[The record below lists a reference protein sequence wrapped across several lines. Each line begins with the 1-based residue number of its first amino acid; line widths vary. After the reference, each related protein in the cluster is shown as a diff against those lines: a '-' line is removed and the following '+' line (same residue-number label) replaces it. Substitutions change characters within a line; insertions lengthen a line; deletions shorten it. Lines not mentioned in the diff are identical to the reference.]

1 MNRSNNHSDP
11 PAVPLVTTPPHDDD
25 TETTL
30 LLEAVYQH
38 YGYDFRQYTRVSLN
52 RRLDFFCRS
61 ENFAT
66 RASLRIQLLRDPA
79 CMERLL
85 AVLMIGTT
93 SMFRDPE
100 VYIALRRS
108 VLPRLRAL
116 PLVRIWHAGCST
128 GEEVYS
134 LAILLREEGL
144 EERVRVYATDL
155 STAALEQAQKGVYKL
170 RDMRENTD
178 RYLRAGG
185 TRAFSDYY
193 TAGYGNVIVDASLK
207 KNITWAHHNLVT
219 DRSFNE
225 FHLILC
231 RNVLIYFNKPLQNRV
246 HTLLYHSLAPDGVL
260 VLGDK
265 ETVAF
270 TGYET
275 RYETLDAHAKIYRK
289 SGSA

>member
-1 MNRSNNHSDP
+1 MNTSDNPSGP
-11 PAVPLVTTPPHDDD
+11 PAAPPGEDD
-25 TETTL
+25 TEATR
-30 LLEAVYQH
+30 LLEALFQH
-38 YGYDFRQYTRVSLN
+38 YGYDFRQYTRASLN

-61 ENFAT
+61 EGVAT
-66 RASLRIQLLRDPA
+66 RSLLQIQLLRDPA

-100 VYIALRRS
+100 VYVALRHS
-108 VLPRLRAL
+108 VLPQLRAL

-144 EERVRVYATDL
+144 DNRVRVYATDL
-155 STAALEQAQKGVYKL
+155 SIAALEQAQQGIYGL

-185 TRAFSDYY
+185 TRAFSNYY
-193 TAGYGNVIVDASLK
+193 TAGYGNVIVDVSLK
-207 KNITWAHHNLVT
+207 KNITWAQHNLVT

-246 HTLLYHSLAPDGVL
+246 HTLLYNSLAPGGVL

-265 ETVAF
+265 ETIAF
-270 TGYET
+270 TGYEA

-289 SGSA
+289 SVSA